1 MRQHRYYDF
10 LAAQTEEVIE
20 LLGDELDGLF
30 FDIVGIRPC
39 MCAACRVEMKREG
52 IDMADEME
60 LRRFAK
66 RSIDRFKQ
74 RMSALVRSHNPN
86 CTIFYNA
93 GHVGPCTLNS
103 RDAYTHFELESLPA
117 AVGDICTSRSP
128 RVTRESSAR
137 TAWA

>member
-1 MRQHRYYDF
+1 M
-10 LAAQTEEVIE
+10 
-20 LLGDELDGLF
+20 GDELDGLF

-103 RDAYTHFELESLPA
+103 RDAYTHFELESLPSGGWGYLHFPVTA
-117 AVGDICTSRSP
+117 RYARKLGKDCMGMTASSTPAGATS
-128 RVTRESSAR
+128 TR
-137 TAWA
+137 